1 MITVALTIRVLIVDD
16 DASLRSLL
24 HHILELS
31 QAFEVVGTAEDG
43 VEAIE
48 KVTSLQPDLVLLD
61 SVMPRLDGLE
71 AIPKIREVSPSSQ
84 IVIFSGF
91 PHDQVADE
99 MLRLGAVGYLQK
111 GAQTVDQLLQ
121 LLEKMLDGP
130 QFSHQLGRANEQS
143 VP

>member
-1 MITVALTIRVLIVDD
+1 MNGFAVQPIAVGLCGDEWRYMITVALTIRVLIVDD

-31 QAFEVVGTAEDG
+31 QAFQVVGTAEDG

-48 KVTSLQPDLVLLD
+48 KVASLQPDLVLLD
-61 SVMPRLDGLE
+61 SVMPRMDGLE
-71 AIPKIREVSPSSQ
+71 AIPNIRGVSPSSQ

-99 MLRLGAVGYLQK
+99 MLRLGAVG
-111 GAQTVDQLLQ
+111 
-121 LLEKMLDGP
+121 
-130 QFSHQLGRANEQS
+130 
-143 VP
+143 